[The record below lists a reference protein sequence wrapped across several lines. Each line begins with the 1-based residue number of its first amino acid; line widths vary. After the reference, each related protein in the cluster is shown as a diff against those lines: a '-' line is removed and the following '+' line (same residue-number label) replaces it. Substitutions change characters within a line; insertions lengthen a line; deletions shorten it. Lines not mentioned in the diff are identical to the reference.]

1 MKQFNLISILI
12 IFLFYGCNPKNNKGT
27 ISKKESNKECI
38 DSDNERQIVHDNEGI
53 LYTIK
58 YANDTI
64 CVQKENDIITKI
76 DYRVGIDKI
85 FPINGLIVSN
95 ESKNCYI
102 TKNQVLLLPL
112 LEVNNQL
119 NMIVVDL
126 KKAKELQYR
135 NKENQIDLITTGI
148 NCFYFNEEKM
158 TIIGSNTLNY
168 DGKTTLHYYKINNE
182 NITNIGNRDL
192 KLTVEILENNKAFFN
207 LINTGNNKYPSN

>member
-1 MKQFNLISILI
+1 MF
-12 IFLFYGCNPKNNKGT
+12 FLFYGCNPKNNRDT
-27 ISKKESNKECI
+27 ISKKESKKECI
-38 DSDNERQIVHDNEGI
+38 DSDSERQIVHDKVGI

-58 YANDTI
+58 YTNDTI
-64 CVQKENDIITKI
+64 CVQREKEVIARI
-76 DYRVGIDKI
+76 DYKVGIDKI

-168 DGKTTLHYYKINNE
+168 DGKTTLHYYKINSE
-182 NITNIGNRDL
+182 NITNIGYRDL
-192 KLTVEILENNKAFFN
+192 NLTIEMLDNNEAFLQ
-207 LINTGNNKYPSN
+207 LINFEKNKYPLKNNTN